1 MAEKSSRLEEQQS
14 LTVPEATQE
23 QTTEPIV
30 AVPGGADGLKLQ
42 GVPPGHGKPREPTLR
57 LHNVHAKSGASYP
70 LVLGD
75 PAVTRKRR
83 RA

>member
-1 MAEKSSRLEEQQS
+1 MVEKPS
-14 LTVPEATQE
+14 LTVPEVTQE
-23 QTTEPIV
+23 QSSEPVV
-30 AVPGGADGLKLQ
+30 AVPGGPDGLQLQ
-42 GVPPGHGKPREPTLR
+42 GVPAGQAKHREPTLR

-75 PAVTRKRR
+75 PSVTRKRR